1 MKTILLAGAT
11 NNSTLNPSPIKKPL
25 ALLFLS
31 SFSSMPSPPPPTH
44 DDTYSQLIS
53 ALHPPPPIV
62 PEIEILPSSFP
73 PKILHESA
81 AVGVPKSLLVSL
93 YLQARKIFFDHIST
107 NDSNSYHAAL
117 EATPII
123 LLFDPNHLTA
133 ANFRK
138 RHIERFSD
146 GRTVDNDRG
155 NEDLAGAVQNEL
167 RFLESL
173 VTSPLSK
180 HAKSSTLWP
189 QRLWIVQNFPRLAV
203 GEHATDEELHLMN
216 VRHGLKG
223 FWDKELA
230 VAMKAAER
238 HPRNYYAW
246 QYARELFSLVC
257 SEGSGLVGG
266 RQRQRVLLRDGI
278 GRVRAW
284 CLMHPRD
291 ISGWAFLVFLLE
303 QLRNDSCD
311 EAANREMENEIRTS
325 SRETKEFTKR
335 YGWKGESI
343 EWFLNAMK
351 TLNVDE

>member
-1 MKTILLAGAT
+1 
-11 NNSTLNPSPIKKPL
+11 
-25 ALLFLS
+25 
-31 SFSSMPSPPPPTH
+31 MPSPPPPTH

-53 ALHPPPPIV
+53 ALHPPPPVV

-81 AVGVPKSLLVSL
+81 AVGVPKSLLVAL
-93 YLQARKIFFDHIST
+93 YLQARKIFFDHVST
-107 NDSNSYHAAL
+107 GESDSYHAAL
-117 EATPII
+117 EATTII
-123 LLFDPNHLTA
+123 LLLDPNHLTA

-146 GRTVDNDRG
+146 GRTDDNDRG
-155 NEDLAGAVQNEL
+155 REDLAGAVRNEL

-180 HAKSSTLWP
+180 HAKSSTLWA

-203 GEHATDEELHLMN
+203 GEHATDEEIQLMN
-216 VRHGLKG
+216 VRHGVRD
-223 FWDKELA
+223 FWDRELA

-257 SEGSGLVGG
+257 SKSSEFVAG
-266 RQRQRVLLRDGI
+266 RQRQRELLRDGI

-284 CLMHPRD
+284 CLLHPRD
-291 ISGWAFLVFLLE
+291 ISGWACLVSLLE
-303 QLRNDSCD
+303 QLRDNGCD
-311 EAANREMENEIRTS
+311 EAADREMETEFRTS
-325 SRETKEFTKR
+325 RRETNEFTKR
-335 YGWKGESI
+335 YEWKGESI
-343 EWFLNAMK
+343 EWFLKAMK
-351 TLNVDE
+351 TLNIDE